1 MQWVP
6 NTGYP
11 WVHKNVQWEFTQGR
25 QSFTW
30 WGYVKQW
37 VPKTGY
43 PWSYDLSLL
52 AIGSNSRG
60 RKAHLFVNIIFKGK
74 FLQHFVELIYLQL
87 Q

>member
-1 MQWVP
+1 MEAIFYLV
-6 NTGYP
+6 
-11 WVHKNVQWEFTQGR
+11 
-25 QSFTW
+25 
-30 WGYVKQW
+30 GYVKQW

-52 AIGSNSRG
+52 AIGSNSSG